1 MYDNRKEAATRE
13 ALGSVTD
20 DYPCVAT
27 LEDLFKNDSSA
38 WSAFVTL
45 VDIIDA
51 RRKLHSAY
59 GFDSDDDA
67 AIYYAYN
74 VFTDAALEISES
86 IERRYRELNGYNFS
100 FTLDAARKC
109 ASRR

>member
-1 MYDNRKEAATRE
+1 MYDYRKEAATRE

-27 LEDLFKNDSSA
+27 LEDLFRLDSSA
-38 WSAFVTL
+38 WGAFLTL

-51 RRKLHSAY
+51 RRKLHSVC
-59 GFDSDDDA
+59 GFDDEDDA
-67 AIYYAYN
+67 AIYFAYN
-74 VFTDAALEISES
+74 TFTDAALEISAS
-86 IERRYRELNGYNFS
+86 IERRYHELNGHNFS